1 MPVNLITEMKMPL
14 WPAEY
19 KRLVSGEDCRVEA
32 KKAIRELLERTMNT
46 ALTERLEARRA
57 AERPS
62 GDRRNG
68 YYERSLLTSMGY
80 IEGIR
85 VPRGRVTSIADVVLP
100 KYKRTQPE
108 FDAAVV
114 GSFLLGHST
123 RKSKRFFTE
132 FLGEIGVSHT
142 QVSRIVSRLD
152 SLCRAWR
159 ARQLN
164 KPFAYLWLDGKYAR
178 IQGAT
183 KRPYAVLFAYG
194 ATQSGERELL
204 GFQIH
209 TSEGS
214 AHWECFL
221 NDLVERGL
229 DPKKLKLVIR
239 DENSGCNEAVLTT
252 LGDVPQQSCAVHLE
266 RNMGKLVSRE
276 NRALFQP
283 QVSEIFKQPTLAAAR
298 RELSEVLTRWQE
310 IEPKACLELR
320 AGVDRSLVFYQVA
333 SGGWRTHLK
342 ATNILERFFRELKRF
357 EKARQFRFAHKRS
370 CERFY
375 YAIAFDY
382 NERLPRMPHLS

>member
-1 MPVNLITEMKMPL
+1 
-14 WPAEY
+14 
-19 KRLVSGEDCRVEA
+19 
-32 KKAIRELLERTMNT
+32 LE
-46 ALTERLEARRA
+46 
-57 AERPS
+57 
-62 GDRRNG
+62 
-68 YYERSLLTSMGY
+68 
-80 IEGIR
+80 
-85 VPRGRVTSIADVVLP
+85 
-100 KYKRTQPE
+100 
-108 FDAAVV
+108 
-114 GSFLLGHST
+114 
-123 RKSKRFFTE
+123 
-132 FLGEIGVSHT
+132 
-142 QVSRIVSRLD
+142 
-152 SLCRAWR
+152 
-159 ARQLN
+159 
-164 KPFAYLWLDGKYAR
+164 KPFTYLWLDGKYAR

-194 ATQSGERELL
+194 ATQNGDRELL

-209 TSEGS
+209 TSEGT

-221 NDLVERGL
+221 NDLVDRGL
-229 DPKKLKLVIR
+229 DPRKLKLVVR

-252 LGDVPQQSCAVHLE
+252 LGEVPQQSCAVHLE

-333 SGGWRTHLK
+333 KGGWRTHLK

-382 NERLPRMPHLS
+382 NQRLPRMPHIK

>member
-1 MPVNLITEMKMPL
+1 MPVNLVTEMKMPL
-14 WPAEY
+14 WPGEY
-19 KRLVSGEDCRVEA
+19 KRLVSGEECRVEA
-32 KKAIRELLERTMNT
+32 KRAIRELLERTMDS
-46 ALTERLEARRA
+46 ALTERMEVRRTVQ
-57 AERPS
+57 RVS
-62 GDRRNG
+62 DDRRNG

-80 IEGIR
+80 IEAIC

-132 FLGEIGVSHT
+132 FLGEVGVSHS

-152 SLCRAWR
+152 SRCRVWR

-164 KPFAYLWLDGKYAR
+164 KPFVYLWLDGKYAR

-209 TSEGS
+209 HSEGT

-221 NDLVERGL
+221 NHLIERGL

-239 DENSGCNEAVLTT
+239 DENSGCNEAVLST

-266 RNMGKLVSRE
+266 RNIGKLVSRE

-283 QVSEIFKQPTLAAAR
+283 AVSEIFKQPTLAAAR

-320 AGVDRSLVFYQVA
+320 AGVDRSLVFYQA
-333 SGGWRTHLK
+333 AKGGWRTHLK

-375 YAIAFDY
+375 YAIALDY
-382 NERLPRMPHLS
+382 NQRLPRMPHLK